1 MLDPKILEDFG
12 NRMSALLANSP
23 ARDIEKNAK
32 AMVSSLIGKLDVVTR
47 EEFDGQAELLRRTR
61 ERLQQLE
68 ARVEALEQAQSAARA
83 SNSEHA

>member
-1 MLDPKILEDFG
+1 MFDPKILEDFG

-32 AMVSSLIGKLDVVTR
+32 AMVSGLIGKLDVVTR
-47 EEFDGQAELLRRTR
+47 EEFDVQAELLRRTR

-68 ARVEALEQAQSAARA
+68 ARVEALEQAQSAVRA

>member
-1 MLDPKILEDFG
+1 MFDPKILEDFG

-32 AMVSSLIGKLDVVTR
+32 AMVSGLIGKLDVVTR
-47 EEFDGQAELLRRTR
+47 EEFDVQAELLRRTR
-61 ERLQQLE
+61 ELLQQLE

-83 SNSEHA
+83 GNSEHA

>member
-1 MLDPKILEDFG
+1 MFDPKILEDFG

-32 AMVSSLIGKLDVVTR
+32 AMVSGLIGKLDVVTR
-47 EEFDGQAELLRRTR
+47 EEFDVQAELLRRTR
-61 ERLQQLE
+61 ERLLQLE

-83 SNSEHA
+83 SNSEHT

>member
-1 MLDPKILEDFG
+1 MFDPKILEDFG

-32 AMVSSLIGKLDVVTR
+32 AMVSGLIGKLDVVTR
-47 EEFDGQAELLRRTR
+47 EEFDVQAELLRRTR

-83 SNSEHA
+83 GNSEHT

>member
-1 MLDPKILEDFG
+1 MFDPKILEDFG
-12 NRMSALLANSP
+12 NRMSTLLANSP

-32 AMVSSLIGKLDVVTR
+32 AMVSGLIGKLDVVTR
-47 EEFDGQAELLRRTR
+47 EEFDVQAELLRRTR

-83 SNSEHA
+83 GNSEHA

>member
-1 MLDPKILEDFG
+1 MFDPKILEDFG

-32 AMVSSLIGKLDVVTR
+32 AMVSGLIGKLDVVTR
-47 EEFDGQAELLRRTR
+47 EEFDVQAELLRRTR
-61 ERLQQLE
+61 ERLLQLE

-83 SNSEHA
+83 GNSEHA

>member
-1 MLDPKILEDFG
+1 MFDPKILEDFG

-32 AMVSSLIGKLDVVTR
+32 AMVSGLIGKLDVVTR
-47 EEFDGQAELLRRTR
+47 EEFDVQAELLRRTR

>member
-1 MLDPKILEDFG
+1 MFDPKILEDFG
-12 NRMSALLANSP
+12 NRMSTLLANSP

-32 AMVSSLIGKLDVVTR
+32 AMVSGLIGKLDVVTR
-47 EEFDGQAELLRRTR
+47 EEFDVQAELLRRTR

-83 SNSEHA
+83 GSSEQN

>member
-1 MLDPKILEDFG
+1 MFDPKILEDFG

-47 EEFDGQAELLRRTR
+47 EEFDVQAELLRRTR

-83 SNSEHA
+83 SNSEHT